1 MLPARRDM
9 LSQSPGSATA
19 LAAQVEHVGNQ
30 NDDDDKQ
37 DLDHGGSLPGTQ
49 GILPVTGAGLMI
61 LRAGPGA
68 LEHLRRDGLAPGD
81 VAAVPAAAG
90 GPKGLA
96 LLPLDRLLSGEWL
109 RPSGTAI
116 ELLGASVG
124 AWRMAALA
132 QPDPLAAL
140 DRLQYAYVHA
150 QNYSGRPSPE
160 EVATACRRIARAVL
174 GGRPFAVRDGFS
186 LTVIT
191 SLARGPLQARES
203 KLAFARATLS
213 NAVARER
220 LAAHLE
226 RVLFVAGPPGFMV
239 EPFDAFGLVRVALD
253 DRNAEDAL
261 LASGTIPLVCSPV
274 RDIAGA
280 PPGNYWDGALVDYH
294 LLLPYPRLT
303 RAGGRR
309 RIVLY
314 PHFND
319 YVTPGWL
326 DKHLPWRRSPRGHPW
341 LEDMLLVSPSPA
353 FLARLPNGKLPD
365 RQDFYRYGA
374 DHAGRIRDWERA
386 IGECERFAEAVLRWM
401 EHPDPTLLQPI

>member
-1 MLPARRDM
+1 M
-9 LSQSPGSATA
+9 
-19 LAAQVEHVGNQ
+19 V
-30 NDDDDKQ
+30 
-37 DLDHGGSLPGTQ
+37 
-49 GILPVTGAGLMI
+49 

-68 LEHLRRDGLAPGD
+68 LEHLRRDGLAPSD
-81 VAAVPAAAG
+81 VAAIPAAAG

-96 LLPLDRLLSGEWL
+96 LLPLDRLLYGAWL
-109 RPSGTAI
+109 PRDGTPV
-116 ELLGASVG
+116 EFLGASVG

-140 DRLQYAYVHA
+140 DRLQHAYVRD
-150 QNYSGRPSPE
+150 QNYSGKPTPD
-160 EVATACRRIARAVL
+160 EVAGACRRIARAVL
-174 GGRPFAVRDGFS
+174 GDRPLETRAGVS

-191 SLARGPLQARES
+191 SRARGPLAGRES

-213 NAVARER
+213 NAVARGR

-226 RVLFVAGPPGFMV
+226 RVLFVAGPPGFMA
-239 EPFDAFGLVRVALD
+239 EPFDAFGLLRVPLD

-261 LASGTIPLVCSPV
+261 LASGTIPLLCSPV

-309 RIVLY
+309 RIVLF

-326 DKHLPWRRSPRGHPW
+326 DKHLPWRKSPHGHPW
-341 LEDMLLVSPSPA
+341 LEDLLLVAPSPA

-374 DHAGRIRDWERA
+374 DHAGRIRAWERA
-386 IGECERFAEAVLRWM
+386 IGECGRFAEAVMRWL
-401 EHPDPTLLQPI
+401 ERPDPSLVLPV